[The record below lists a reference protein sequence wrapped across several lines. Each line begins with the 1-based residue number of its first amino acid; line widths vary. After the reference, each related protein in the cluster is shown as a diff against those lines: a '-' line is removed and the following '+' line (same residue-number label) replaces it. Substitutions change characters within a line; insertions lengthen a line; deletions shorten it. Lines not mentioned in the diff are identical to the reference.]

1 MKQSKALILSIIS
14 IILLCS
20 CNTRAKKQESMGCLN
35 HLLDRYFSVNYDY
48 PATKNDFVCFCE
60 NDTYLKDKFQDT
72 LGIILNDFKSKSV
85 NWYLDNSSFPDQK
98 LIVLLG
104 EDTVFYR
111 NNNWRLPCIGY
122 YNDAFV
128 DCYLREPSSIYE
140 FLSFCDYC
148 DSVSEKSF
156 WPYRKC
162 DSITILNL
170 RKCSELTS
178 LRWIQTPESLYLVIN
193 NDTIWH
199 HNTTN
204 PCLRTDK
211 ARTFLPHYYNQNRL
225 FVSVSEDLDKDFKSG
240 IRDLTKQ
247 YYNRGKVLS
256 DQFQILEFDRFKG
269 LRPYC
274 ENDTAILNNDWF
286 LALEHY
292 LQCFSNENGFE
303 KIVFSVPIVVP

>member
-1 MKQSKALILSIIS
+1 MQVG
-14 IILLCS
+14 
-20 CNTRAKKQESMGCLN
+20 RDCLN
-35 HLLDRYFSVNYDY
+35 RLLDHYFSVNYDY
-48 PATKNDFVCFCE
+48 PATKNEFVYFCE
-60 NDTYLKDKFQDT
+60 NDTYLKDRFQDT

-85 NWYLDNSSFPDQK
+85 NWNLDNSGFPDQK

-140 FLSFCDYC
+140 FLLFCEYC
-148 DSVSEKSF
+148 DFVSEKSF

-178 LRWIQTPESLYLVIN
+178 LRWIQNTESLYLIIN
-193 NDTIWH
+193 NDTLWH

-204 PCLRTDK
+204 PCLGTDK

-225 FVSVSEDLDKDFKSG
+225 FVAVSEEIDKAFKIGLMDLS
-240 IRDLTKQ
+240 KQ
-247 YYNRGKVLS
+247 YYNRGKILS

-274 ENDTAILNNDWF
+274 ENDTANLNNNWF
-286 LALEHY
+286 FDLEHY
-292 LQCFSNENGFE
+292 LWYFANENGFE
-303 KIVFSVPIVVP
+303 KIVFSVPIVEP